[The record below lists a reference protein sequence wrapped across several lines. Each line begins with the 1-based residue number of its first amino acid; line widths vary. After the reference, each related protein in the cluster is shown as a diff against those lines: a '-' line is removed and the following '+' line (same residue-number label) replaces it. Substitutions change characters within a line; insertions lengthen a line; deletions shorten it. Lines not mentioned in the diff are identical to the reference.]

1 MNLIKKLDKKTNKIL
16 IIFLLYL
23 LITIPLGNTIQGS
36 IESILL
42 SRAKAHSQT
51 YNFALSP
58 LPEQKYQGNVDRYT
72 LLNSSASHR
81 GEDSTSALRDG
92 TIVTSDARIT
102 ALRQFLMDYNSP
114 MYPYSDVFVT
124 EADKYGLD
132 WRLAAAISGVE
143 SAFGV
148 IPVRANNAWGWKG
161 GADGDFN
168 PFDSWPHGIEVVTR
182 RLALG
187 YGVDMTPFEIEPIYC
202 PPCGQNPAHLWAN
215 GVIKFMN
222 QIDMYL
228 YGF

>member
-1 MNLIKKLDKKTNKIL
+1 MNMIEKMNKPISK
-16 IIFLLYL
+16 FLATFVLFL
-23 LITIPLGNTIQGS
+23 FVTVLLGNPIQDS
-36 IESILL
+36 IENILL
-42 SRAKAHSQT
+42 SRAKVHSQT
-51 YNFALSP
+51 YNLALSP
-58 LPEQKYQGNVDRYT
+58 LPEQRAEDNIDRYSLINT
-72 LLNSSASHR
+72 SSA
-81 GEDSTSALRDG
+81 GLRDRS
-92 TIVTSDARIT
+92 IVTSDARAT

-114 MYPYSDVFVT
+114 MAPYADVFVKT
-124 EADKYGLD
+124 ADEYGLD

-168 PFDSWPHGIEVVTR
+168 AFDTWGHGIEVVTT

-187 YGVDMTPFEIEPIYC
+187 YGTHMTPFEIEPIYC

-228 YGF
+228 HGF